1 MRDKQDGIW
10 IGDRDLNREVEYIR
24 QADEQSRIRPDEV
37 KSSEM
42 DHSEDSSEYTANRRD
57 FLKYMGF
64 GLGAATLAASCTT
77 PIRKALPYVF
87 KPDAIVPGIAN
98 YYASSYV
105 DGGDYCSILVKTREG
120 RPIKIEGNSES
131 TVTGGGTSARVQALV
146 LSLYDT
152 HRIQG
157 PMVRT
162 DGKWESSTWDAID
175 DKLGKSLTAAS
186 KVRILSNTI
195 LSPTTKKSIAEFITK
210 FPNTEVV
217 SYDPV
222 SSAAILLANE
232 ATFGQKIIPS
242 YRFDKANVIVSFN
255 ADFLGTWISPIEY
268 AQQYIKG
275 RKIDEVHGAK
285 MSRHFQV
292 ESRMS
297 LTGSN
302 ADHRI
307 MVKPSEQ
314 GAAIAYLYNAVMA
327 KSGGAAIVS
336 PPVNEKAAT
345 ALAKVA
351 SQLVQSKGS
360 ALVVASSNN
369 KDEQILVNKIN
380 EALGSY
386 GSTIDLGTPSFQR
399 QGDERDLD
407 KLVADMAAGSIDVLV
422 VLDQANPAYDYPSA
436 DKFKSALE
444 KVKTKISFVGSLNET
459 AELCDAIAPNHHL
472 LESWGDAEPKKG
484 TLSLIQPTISPLF
497 NTRQA
502 ELSLLKWAGSENLNW
517 KSDSPYYDYL
527 KSNWEKNIL
536 NGDSTWDKTLHDGV
550 HVNVKGSTIES
561 KPGTINLSALKITQP
576 LPAGEEIDFFE
587 SVNIGAG
594 QHANNPWLQEMA
606 DPVTRCVWGNYLA
619 VPVAFD
625 GVNKFI
631 GAYGLE
637 NGDTV
642 KMGVGGSSIQAES
655 IQQFGQMPGTT
666 SLSLGYGRTTA
677 GPVGKNLGSNAFG
690 HCQIIDGLIQYYN
703 TISTA
708 PVKLSAND
716 RIACVQYHHTMGV
729 EDIDKRTGKKI
740 NADEAAT
747 VFFTYFGLAKQG
759 FQGSLVDRSVIRK
772 SNLKD
777 IEEFTS
783 ELLKERAE
791 FKHLNEETLY
801 PDHADFFGKGLSWHM
816 HIDLNSC
823 IGCGACA
830 VACMA
835 ENNVPVVG
843 KKEVSR
849 HHEMSWLRVD
859 RYYYG
864 DAHNPNVVFQP
875 LMCQHCHN
883 APCENVCPVNATN
896 HNSEG
901 INQMVYNRCV
911 GTRYCANNCPY
922 KVRRF
927 NWLDYQKADLFPAN
941 EPALVSGEDSP
952 FMSDNLTRMVLNP
965 DVTVRSRGVI
975 EKCSFCTQRIQEGK
989 LTAKKEGR
997 MINDSDVKTAC
1008 QTACPTGAITFGN
1021 INSES
1026 SKVHKDEAHP
1036 LTYKVLEEVNTR
1048 PSVSYRSRIINR
1060 DETIEA

>member
-1 MRDKQDGIW
+1 MRDKHEGIW
-10 IGDRDLNREVEYIR
+10 IGNKDLNQELDFIKS
-24 QADEQSRIRPDEV
+24 ADEQSRIRPDEV
-37 KSSEM
+37 DKSVTEEST
-42 DHSEDSSEYTANRRD
+42 EYHANRRD

-64 GLGAATLAASCTT
+64 GLGAATIAAGCKT
-77 PIRKALPYVF
+77 PVRKALPYVF

-98 YYASSYV
+98 YYASSYI

-120 RPIKIEGNSES
+120 RPIKIEGNALSPVS
-131 TVTGGGTSARVQALV
+131 QGGTSARAQALV

-157 PMVRT
+157 PMVKNDT
-162 DGKWESSTWDAID
+162 KWESASWDVVD
-175 DKLGKSLTAAS
+175 DKIGKALTVSS
-186 KVRILSNTI
+186 KIKILSNTI
-195 LSPTTKKSIAEFITK
+195 LSPTTKKSIREFITK
-210 FPNTEVV
+210 FPNTEVIT
-217 SYDPV
+217 YDPV

-232 ATFGQKIIPS
+232 LTHGQKTIPS
-242 YRFDKANVIVSFN
+242 YHFDKAKTIVSFN
-255 ADFLGTWISPIEY
+255 ADFLGTWISPVEY
-268 AQQYIKG
+268 ARQYVSG
-275 RKIDEVHGAK
+275 RKINEVPGAK

-292 ESRMS
+292 ESHMS

-307 MVKPSEQ
+307 LVKPSEQ
-314 GAAIAYLYNAVMA
+314 GAAIAYLYNAVSA
-327 KSGGAAIVS
+327 KFNGAPVVS
-336 PPVNEKAAT
+336 PPINEKAA
-345 ALAKVA
+345 AVLAKVA
-351 SQLVQSKGS
+351 AELAANKGA
-360 ALVVASSNN
+360 ALVVSSSNN

-380 EALGSY
+380 ELIGSY
-386 GSTIDLGTPSFQR
+386 GSTIDLMNPSYQR
-399 QGDERDLD
+399 QGNEKDLE
-407 KLVADMAAGSIDVLV
+407 KMINEMAVGNVDALI
-422 VLDQANPAYDYPSA
+422 VLDQANPAYDYPEPE
-436 DKFKSALE
+436 KFKSAFQ

-459 AELCDAIAPNHHL
+459 GELCDIIAPKHHI
-472 LESWGDAEPKKG
+472 LESWGDAEPKRG
-484 TLSLIQPTISPLF
+484 ILSLVQPTIAPLF
-497 NTRQA
+497 NTRQG
-502 ELSLLKWAGSENLNW
+502 ELSLLKWGGSEAVNW

-527 KSNWEKNIL
+527 KDAWHQNYLGN
-536 NGDSTWDKTLHDGV
+536 STWDKALHDGIFTYA
-550 HVNVKGSTIES
+550 VNTIS
-561 KPGTINLSALKITQP
+561 MVAPGNINLSALKISQP
-576 LPAGEEIDFFE
+576 LTTGDEIDFYE
-587 SVNIGAG
+587 TINIGAG

-631 GAYGLE
+631 GAYGFE
-637 NGDTV
+637 NGDYI
-642 KMGVGGSSIQAES
+642 KLGLGKSSLESES
-655 IQQFGQMPGTT
+655 IQQFGQMPGT
-666 SLSLGYGRTTA
+666 LSIGLGYGRTVS
-677 GPVGKNLGSNAFG
+677 GPVGKNLGSNTFA
-690 HCQIIDGLIQYYN
+690 HCQIVDGLIQYYN
-703 TISTA
+703 VVTTA
-708 PVKLSAND
+708 PAKLSHNE

-729 EDIDKRTGKKI
+729 EDIDKKTGKKI

-772 SNLKD
+772 SNLSEL
-777 IEEFTS
+777 EEFAS
-783 ELLKERAE
+783 ELKKERTE
-791 FKHLNEETLY
+791 FQRLNEQTLY
-801 PDHADFFGKGLSWHM
+801 PDHAEFFGKGLSWHM
-816 HIDLNSC
+816 NIDLNSC

-849 HHEMSWLRVD
+849 HHEMTWLRVD

-927 NWLDYQKADLFPAN
+927 NWLDYQKADLFPIN
-941 EPALVSGEDSP
+941 EPALVPGEETP
-952 FMSDNLTRMVLNP
+952 FMTDNLTRMVLNP
-965 DVTVRSRGVI
+965 DVTVRARGVI

-989 LTAKKEGR
+989 LNAKKEDR
-997 MINDSDVKTAC
+997 MLVDSDVKTAC
-1008 QTACPTGAITFGN
+1008 QSACPTGAITFGN
-1021 INSES
+1021 INSDS
-1026 SKVHKDEAHP
+1026 SKVFKEEAHP

-1048 PSVSYRSRIINR
+1048 PAVSYRSRIINR
-1060 DETIEA
+1060 DESIEV